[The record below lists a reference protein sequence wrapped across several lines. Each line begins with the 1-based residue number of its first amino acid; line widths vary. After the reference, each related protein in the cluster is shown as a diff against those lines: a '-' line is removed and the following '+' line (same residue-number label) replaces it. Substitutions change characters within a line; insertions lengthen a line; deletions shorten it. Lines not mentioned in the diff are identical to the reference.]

1 MAQSAGF
8 DELYLAA
15 LRDECAI
22 QARSTQDFAEGRN
35 SGAGRVVHVPVGKFI
50 AEFQEPSRKLDMDVP
65 SRRLVNGVE
74 RKPFISRR
82 RRL

>member
-1 MAQSAGF
+1 MPQSAGF

-15 LRDECAI
+15 FEGVCAI
-22 QARSTQDFAEGRN
+22 QARATQDFAEGRN
-35 SGAGRVVHVPVGKFI
+35 SVAGRVVHVPVGTFI
-50 AEFQEPSRKLDMDVP
+50 VESQEASRKLDMDVP
-65 SRRLVNGVE
+65 SPQLVNGVE